1 MRSYPR
7 GRSDGWFSRM
17 LMLLAVTLSLNG
29 CGSSPR
35 APVVE
40 RAPLAKKSAPAIKV
54 TKEPD
59 WRPDTY
65 TVQKGDTLH
74 SIALEHGMEYREL
87 AELNGIEDVN
97 RIRVGRQLKLK
108 SSSATSPTTTAATTT
123 ATFPIKFVAV
133 QESKEPVASSSV
145 KTQPK
150 AIKLPYSEQAVA
162 QLENQKIAS
171 PKPIVL
177 PPKIVKPEEEKQPP
191 TEVPKETPRSGDDEN
206 VEWGWPAQGKIAA
219 NFSDNTNAKGVDI
232 AGKSGQTVVA
242 AASGK
247 VVYSGS
253 GLRGYG
259 KLIIIKHNKTYL
271 SAYAHNNQ
279 ILVREGQQVVKGQ
292 KIAEMGNT
300 DADQVKLHFEIRR
313 LGKPVDPMKY
323 LSNEKP

>member
-1 MRSYPR
+1 
-7 GRSDGWFSRM
+7 
-17 LMLLAVTLSLNG
+17 
-29 CGSSPR
+29 
-35 APVVE
+35 
-40 RAPLAKKSAPAIKV
+40 
-54 TKEPD
+54 
-59 WRPDTY
+59 
-65 TVQKGDTLH
+65 
-74 SIALEHGMEYREL
+74 MEYREL
-87 AELNGIEDVN
+87 AELNGIEDIN
-97 RIRVGRQLKLK
+97 RIRIGRQLKLK
-108 SSSATSPTTTAATTT
+108 PFSPSTTTATTTT
-123 ATFPIKFVAV
+123 ATFPIKSVAV
-133 QESKEPVASSSV
+133 QESKEPVASNSV

-171 PKPIVL
+171 PKPIAL
-177 PPKIVKPEEEKQPP
+177 PPKIVKPEEETQPP
-191 TEVPKETPRSGDDEN
+191 VEVPKETPHSGDDEN

-219 NFSDNTNAKGVDI
+219 NFSDNANAKGVDI
-232 AGKSGQTVVA
+232 AGKAGQTVVA

-279 ILVREGQQVVKGQ
+279 ILVKEGQQVVKGQ

>member
-1 MRSYPR
+1 
-7 GRSDGWFSRM
+7 
-17 LMLLAVTLSLNG
+17 MLLAVILSLNG

-40 RAPLAKKSAPAIKV
+40 RAPSAKKSAPAIKIAQ
-54 TKEPD
+54 EPD
-59 WRPDTY
+59 GRPDTY
-65 TVQKGDTLH
+65 IVQRGDTLH

-87 AELNGIEDVN
+87 AELNGIEDIN
-97 RIRVGRQLKLK
+97 RIRIGRQLKLK
-108 SSSATSPTTTAATTT
+108 PISPSTTAATTTT
-123 ATFPIKFVAV
+123 ATFPIKSVAV

-171 PKPIVL
+171 PKPIAL
-177 PPKIVKPEEEKQPP
+177 PPKIVKPAEETQPP
-191 TEVPKETPRSGDDEN
+191 VEVPKETPHSGDDEN

-219 NFSDNTNAKGVDI
+219 NFSDNANAKGVDI
-232 AGKSGQTVVA
+232 AGKAGQTVVA

-279 ILVREGQQVVKGQ
+279 ILVKEGQQVVKGQ

>member
-1 MRSYPR
+1 MRSYRR
-7 GRSDGWFSRM
+7 GRSVGWINRL
-17 LMLLAVTLSLNG
+17 LMLLAVILSLNG

-40 RAPLAKKSAPAIKV
+40 RAPSAKKSAPAIKIAQ
-54 TKEPD
+54 EPD
-59 WRPDTY
+59 GRPDTY
-65 TVQKGDTLH
+65 TVQRGDTLH

-87 AELNGIEDVN
+87 AELNGIEDIN
-97 RIRVGRQLKLK
+97 RIRIGRQLKLK
-108 SSSATSPTTTAATTT
+108 PFPPSTTTATTTT
-123 ATFPIKFVAV
+123 ATFPIKSVAV

-162 QLENQKIAS
+162 QLENQKIVS
-171 PKPIVL
+171 PKPIAL
-177 PPKIVKPEEEKQPP
+177 APKIVKPAEETQPP
-191 TEVPKETPRSGDDEN
+191 VEVPKETPHSGDDEN

-219 NFSDNTNAKGVDI
+219 NFSDNANAKGVDI
-232 AGKSGQTVVA
+232 AGKAGQTVVA

-279 ILVREGQQVVKGQ
+279 ILVKEGQQVVKGQ